1 MKIVRHPYQATIFP
15 QASQPKALWQY
26 MIQRDG
32 SPEILVRREAVTK
45 EDASSLA
52 LLDISQLERLHSA
65 VTKTH

>member
-1 MKIVRHPYQATIFP
+1 MKIVRHPYQATIIP
-15 QASQPKALWQY
+15 QAAQPKALWQY

-52 LLDISQLERLHSA
+52 LLDISQLQRLHSA
-65 VTKTH
+65 VTKTN

>member
-1 MKIVRHPYQATIFP
+1 MKIVRHPYQATIIP
-15 QASQPKALWQY
+15 QAVEPKALWQY

-32 SPEILVRREAVTK
+32 SPEILLRREAMTK

-52 LLDISQLERLHSA
+52 LLDISQLQRLQST